1 MDKDDQQW
9 VAESSQL
16 RTYDVD
22 GSHIGHDAQHREHV
36 LVLEFRPS
44 RYFMLETLQ
53 RMSGLNGLNRTCR
66 MERSPFAISLPWD
79 HARPQST
86 GFSTPPRDI

>member
-9 VAESSQL
+9 VAESSQP

-36 LVLEFRPS
+36 LVLEFRPN

-53 RMSGLNGLNRTCR
+53 
-66 MERSPFAISLPWD
+66 
-79 HARPQST
+79 
-86 GFSTPPRDI
+86 

>member
-9 VAESSQL
+9 VAESSQP

-36 LVLEFRPS
+36 LVLEFRPNGD
-44 RYFMLETLQ
+44 FMLKTLQ
-53 RMSGLNGLNRTCR
+53 
-66 MERSPFAISLPWD
+66 
-79 HARPQST
+79 
-86 GFSTPPRDI
+86 